1 MEIVDISEV
10 EVVTEV
16 VEISE
21 AEVVIEVVEVIEV
34 GAEVGVISAAA
45 VVAAV
50 VLRTWA
56 RLSSGLPFT
65 IRCSLKKKRK
75 KKKEISNL
83 FSVDKANLFHL
94 LTPPSPRPKMTLPKL
109 LL

>member
-1 MEIVDISEV
+1 MEIVEISEV
-10 EVVTEV
+10 EVVAEV

-65 IRCSLKKKRK
+65 IRCSLKKK
-75 KKKEISNL
+75 KKEKRNI
-83 FSVDKANLFHL
+83 
-94 LTPPSPRPKMTLPKL
+94 
-109 LL
+109 

>member
-1 MEIVDISEV
+1 MEISEV

-65 IRCSLKKKRK
+65 IRCSLKKKK

-83 FSVDKANLFHL
+83 FSVDRANLFHL

>member
-1 MEIVDISEV
+1 MEISEV

-65 IRCSLKKKRK
+65 IRCSLKKK
-75 KKKEISNL
+75 KKEKRNI
-83 FSVDKANLFHL
+83 
-94 LTPPSPRPKMTLPKL
+94 
-109 LL
+109 